1 MTRNQLL
8 ILVVSVIV
16 ALGLGAFIGTQLP
29 KPQEEVATAVNPEE
43 DTVLARVGTV
53 LITERELAFAETDLG
68 EQFGQIPA
76 GERRPAILNAL
87 IDIKALAAAARVDG
101 MEQGQSYLARIAFL
115 KSRALHNS
123 YFQENALNAIEDS
136 EVRSRFEKEI
146 AAIPPSEEISARHIL
161 VKTEEE
167 AKAIIAELDGGADF
181 VALAKEK
188 STGPSGPSGGD
199 LGFFGKGQMVPEF
212 EAAAFALENGK
223 YTGTPVKT
231 QFGWHVIKK
240 EDQRATQLPEFDA
253 VSDQVRQML
262 VREKYLELV
271 KSVREGLDIEILDAD
286 LKKQMETLDSAN

>member
-1 MTRNQLL
+1 MSRNQLL
-8 ILVVSVIV
+8 ILVASVIV

-29 KPQEEVATAVNPEE
+29 QSQEAVATDANPEQG
-43 DTVLARVGTV
+43 VALARVGDV
-53 LITERELAFAETDLG
+53 MITERELAFAETDLG

-87 IDIKALAAAARVDG
+87 IDIKALAAAAKAAG
-101 MEQGQSYLARIAFL
+101 MESQQSYLARIAFL

-136 EVRSRFEKEI
+136 AVRERFDKEI
-146 AAIPPSEEISARHIL
+146 AAIPPSEEINARHIL

-188 STGPSGPSGGD
+188 STGPSGPGGGD

-223 YTGTPVKT
+223 YT
-231 QFGWHVIKK
+231 
-240 EDQRATQLPEFDA
+240 ATSGKNAIWLACD
-253 VSDQVRQML
+253 
-262 VREKYLELV
+262 
-271 KSVREGLDIEILDAD
+271 
-286 LKKQMETLDSAN
+286 